1 VPKVIALDSGL
12 KSELPPH
19 GAMGVIKINEETIKH
34 FEDRMAVIIPVKD
47 EKLKLIERVVSGVP
61 HDCLVI
67 VVSNSRRE
75 KVDRFRMGGD
85 ALSQLRRFTIR
96 QALFVH
102 QKDPAIGE
110 AMGEPGYD
118 DLLGEDGLVRD
129 GKSEAMLI
137 GLLMAKA
144 AEKEYIGFID
154 ADNYFPGA
162 VLE

>member
-1 VPKVIALDSGL
+1 VFIESPRYTERFGSIRLNQVQKVVALDSGL

-19 GAMGVIKINEETIKH
+19 GVMGVIKMDEETIKH

-47 EKLKLIERVVSGVP
+47 EKLKLIEGVVSGML

-67 VVSNSRRE
+67 VVSNSQRE

-85 ALSQLRRFTIR
+85 ALSQLCRFTFR

-102 QKDPAIGE
+102 QKDAAISE
-110 AMGEPGYD
+110 AMEGAGYD

-129 GKSEAMLI
+129 ARVRLC
-137 GLLMAKA
+137 
-144 AEKEYIGFID
+144 
-154 ADNYFPGA
+154 
-162 VLE
+162 